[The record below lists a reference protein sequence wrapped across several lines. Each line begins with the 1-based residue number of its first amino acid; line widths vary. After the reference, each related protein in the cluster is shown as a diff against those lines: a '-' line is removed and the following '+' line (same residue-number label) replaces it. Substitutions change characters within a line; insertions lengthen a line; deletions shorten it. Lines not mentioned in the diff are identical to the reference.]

1 MLTLKLGVDQH
12 FHELKHLFF
21 LVFVKRKWCPIENDV
36 VLPTELFHI
45 SKSLPRQW
53 CPCVTV
59 YVVCKAHIFMLLF
72 CLINF
77 FSPFKVRAAKQKG
90 LCGC

>member
-21 LVFVKRKWCPIENDV
+21 LVFLKRKWCPIENDV
-36 VLPTELFHI
+36 VLSTELFQI

-53 CPCVTV
+53 CPCGTV
-59 YVVCKAHIFMLLF
+59 YVVFKAHIFMLLF

-77 FSPFKVRAAKQKG
+77 FFLLK
-90 LCGC
+90 